1 MKVHHI
7 DLSTLQP
14 SGAISMD
21 LADERAFITVV
32 NALPPTDTSAESP
45 CHCP

>member
-1 MKVHHI
+1 MKAHHI

-21 LADERAFITVV
+21 LADGSLRFTTTRRLSNDFEK
-32 NALPPTDTSAESP
+32 
-45 CHCP
+45 